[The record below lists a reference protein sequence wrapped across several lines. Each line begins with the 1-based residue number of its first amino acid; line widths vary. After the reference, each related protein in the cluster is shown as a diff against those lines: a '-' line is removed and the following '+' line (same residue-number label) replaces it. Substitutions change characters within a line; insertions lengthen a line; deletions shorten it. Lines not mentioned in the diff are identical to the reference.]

1 MPLHGDHRRLKDAD
15 IPFDN
20 PSNMQLVL
28 ESMQDAGAVPKKYAN
43 WAELTAAYER
53 LLAQGLKPA
62 QARNALD
69 IKTYTNIFDK
79 RQIRTMIPSMLQD
92 YITKKH
98 GEDVWKEYKKY
109 ANTTWNKEA
118 SRDAQ
123 RLEKQTGQKFDR
135 GHLKS
140 AKLGGPTTRANQLPE
155 PARLNRRSDPTDTR
169 LPEADRFPQ
178 AIMEDMGAPMTQV
191 QGFEEWR
198 LQKTG
203 APPRSGIKGKPSHAI
218 PILADEGVISPE
230 QIPVLQDKVRELEKQ
245 GLNMEEALRER
256 SSYLSKADATKQ
268 SGKVADTANNGVIGN
283 GSNGKQA
290 GYTINEW
297 REWLSKQ
304 VPIRDLENINGAIR
318 LAASSPG
325 GRLARAVAPSA
336 LGAATAALTA
346 ADAIARE
353 ETYQKDPSLLNR
365 IQRDISRVEVT
376 SDTAGAIPGPQSF
389 VAEPAGL
396 VSGLL
401 NVSIDALRDGTV
413 EKMRQVRSAIRFM
426 P

>member
-1 MPLHGDHRRLKDAD
+1 MPFHGDHRKLKQAD
-15 IPFDN
+15 IPFDT
-20 PSNMQLVL
+20 PSNMELVL
-28 ESMQDAGAVPKKYAN
+28 KAMQDAGAVPKKYKN
-43 WAELTAAYER
+43 WEELTLKYEA
-53 LLAQGLKPA
+53 LLNQGLKPR
-62 QARNALD
+62 QARESLG
-69 IKTYTNIFDK
+69 IKTYTNIFN
-79 RQIRTMIPSMLQD
+79 RREIRTMIPSILQD
-92 YITKKH
+92 YITKTH
-98 GEDVWKEYKKY
+98 GEDVWKEYKAY
-109 ANTTWNKEA
+109 ANTTWNKQA
-118 SRDAQ
+118 SRDTKK
-123 RLEKQTGQKFDR
+123 LKIETGQQFDR

-140 AKLGGPTTRANQLPE
+140 AKLGGPTISSNQLPE
-155 PARLNRRSDPTDTR
+155 PSRLNQRHDPKDLR
-169 LPEADRFPQ
+169 PPEADRFPQ
-178 AIMEDMGAPMTQV
+178 AVMEDMGAPMTQV

-268 SGKVADTANNGVIGN
+268 SGDVADTANNGLIGN
-283 GSNGKQA
+283 GTNGKQA
-290 GYTINEW
+290 GYTVNEW
-297 REWLSKQ
+297 REWLGKQ
-304 VPIRDLENINGAIR
+304 VPIRDLANINSAIR

-365 IQRDISRVEVT
+365 IQRDISRVELG
-376 SDTAGAIPGPQSF
+376 SDTAGAVPGPQSF

-413 EKMRQVRSAIRFM
+413 EKMRQVRGSIRFM